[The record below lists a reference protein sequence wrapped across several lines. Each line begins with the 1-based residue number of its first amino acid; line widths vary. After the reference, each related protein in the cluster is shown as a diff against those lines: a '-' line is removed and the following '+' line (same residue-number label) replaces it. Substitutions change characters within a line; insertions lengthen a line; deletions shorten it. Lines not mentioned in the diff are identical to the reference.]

1 MIGVLKR
8 RWWLGP
14 LVASF
19 AIAASVIVQATIT
32 IANGIIHAANTKPLT
47 SQEPRLNP
55 LPSFQERWQSAF
67 SINGNAPERQFRST
81 SKSQKGPQ
89 LF

>member
-32 IANGIIHAANTKPLT
+32 IASGILHAANTKPLT

-55 LPSFQERWQSAF
+55 LPSFRECMRRSEAPRRPRFPSDLAF
-67 SINGNAPERQFRST
+67 TRRAIVHLR
-81 SKSQKGPQ
+81 
-89 LF
+89 

>member
-32 IANGIIHAANTKPLT
+32 IASGIIHAANTKPLT

-67 SINGNAPERQFRST
+67 SINRQRPELQFPST